1 MNDDKYVD
9 IRPYNDQEA
18 VLALARIS
26 KHPVLSKISAFLFPG
41 KDQSELGKL
50 ISTIDSVYDFQG
62 RVMLMAIKK
71 ILSDTS
77 TTLTHTGIDKLNKEK
92 RYLFISN
99 HRDIML
105 DSAILQAILFETG
118 LSTSEMAVGDNLITD
133 PFLEDI
139 ARVNKMIKVV
149 RNTNPREIYASSVLL
164 SEFIRKRVSNEESS
178 VWIAQRNGRTKD
190 GFDLTEQGLLK
201 MLDMSGNGDFTKDF
215 SELSIVPVSV
225 SYEYEPCDILK
236 ARELYISK
244 RQKYIKSEGEDLNSI
259 LTGIMQYKGGIHF
272 NFCKL
277 ISEEEIQGCSL
288 MEKNERFKSLG
299 EIMDRKILSTFH
311 LWPNNFIAYDL
322 LYSCSRFSDRYT
334 EIQKQKFQEYVAFK
348 IADSEGDI
356 KELEEIFLSIY
367 ANPIISKE
375 KLGIKLYVTYIKS

>member
-375 KLGIKLYVTYIKS
+375 KLGIKL

>member
-133 PFLEDI
+133 PLLEDI

-201 MLDMSGNGDFTKDF
+201 MLDMSGNGNFTKDF

-375 KLGIKLYVTYIKS
+375 KLGIKL

>member
-225 SYEYEPCDILK
+225 SYEFEPCDILK

-277 ISEEEIQGCSL
+277 ISDEEIQGCSL

-322 LYSCSRFSDRYT
+322 LNSCSRFSDRYT

-375 KLGIKLYVTYIKS
+375 KLGIKL

>member
-1 MNDDKYVD
+1 
-9 IRPYNDQEA
+9 
-18 VLALARIS
+18 
-26 KHPVLSKISAFLFPG
+26 
-41 KDQSELGKL
+41 
-50 ISTIDSVYDFQG
+50 
-62 RVMLMAIKK
+62 MLMAIKK

-277 ISEEEIQGCSL
+277 ISDEEIQGCSL

-322 LYSCSRFSDRYT
+322 LNSCSRFSDRYT

-375 KLGIKLYVTYIKS
+375 KLGIKL

>member
-225 SYEYEPCDILK
+225 SYEFEPCDILK

-277 ISEEEIQGCSL
+277 ISDEEIQGCSL

-375 KLGIKLYVTYIKS
+375 KLGIKL

>member
-62 RVMLMAIKK
+62 IVMLMAIKK
-71 ILSDTS
+71 ILSDTA
-77 TTLTHTGIDKLNKEK
+77 TTLTHTGIDKLKKEK

-277 ISEEEIQGCSL
+277 ISDEEIQGCSL

-375 KLGIKLYVTYIKS
+375 KLGIKL

>member
-1 MNDDKYVD
+1 
-9 IRPYNDQEA
+9 
-18 VLALARIS
+18 
-26 KHPVLSKISAFLFPG
+26 
-41 KDQSELGKL
+41 
-50 ISTIDSVYDFQG
+50 
-62 RVMLMAIKK
+62 
-71 ILSDTS
+71 
-77 TTLTHTGIDKLNKEK
+77 
-92 RYLFISN
+92 
-99 HRDIML
+99 ML

-133 PFLEDI
+133 PLLEDI

-201 MLDMSGNGDFTKDF
+201 MLDMSGNGNFTKDF

-322 LYSCSRFSDRYT
+322 LNSCSRFSDRYT

-375 KLGIKLYVTYIKS
+375 KLGIKL

>member
-71 ILSDTS
+71 ILSDTA
-77 TTLTHTGIDKLNKEK
+77 TTLTHTGIDKLKKEK

-201 MLDMSGNGDFTKDF
+201 MLDMSGNGNFTKDF

-375 KLGIKLYVTYIKS
+375 KLGIKL

>member
-277 ISEEEIQGCSL
+277 ISDEEIQGCSL

-356 KELEEIFLSIY
+356 KEIEEIFLSIY

-375 KLGIKLYVTYIKS
+375 KLGIKL

>member
-92 RYLFISN
+92 RYLFITN

-277 ISEEEIQGCSL
+277 ISDEEIQGCSL

-375 KLGIKLYVTYIKS
+375 KLGIKL

>member
-18 VLALARIS
+18 ALALTRIS

-41 KDQSELGKL
+41 KEQSELGKL
-50 ISTIDSVYDFQG
+50 ISTIESVYDFQG
-62 RVMLMAIKK
+62 KVMLMAIKK

-77 TTLTHTGIDKLNKEK
+77 TNLTHSGIEKLNKEK
-92 RYLFISN
+92 KYLFISN

-133 PFLEDI
+133 PLLEDI

-149 RNTNPREIYASSVLL
+149 RNTNPREIYTSSVLL
-164 SEFIRKRVSNEESS
+164 SEYIRKRVSNEESS

-201 MLDMSGNGDFTKDF
+201 MLDMSGTGNFSKDF
-215 SELSIVPVSV
+215 AELSIVPVSV

-259 LTGIMQYKGGIHF
+259 LTGIMQFKGGIHF
-272 NFCKL
+272 TFCQL
-277 ISEEEIQGCSL
+277 LSDDEISACSL

-299 EIMDRKILSTFH
+299 EVMDRKISSNFH

-322 LYSCSRFSDRYT
+322 LLSSNRFADRYSVA
-334 EIQKQKFQEYVAFK
+334 QKQKFQEYVAFK
-348 IADSEGDI
+348 TADYEGDV
-356 KELEEIFLSIY
+356 KELEKIFISIY
-367 ANPIISKE
+367 ANPVLTKE
-375 KLGIKLYVTYIKS
+375 RLGVKL

>member
-201 MLDMSGNGDFTKDF
+201 MLDMSGNGNFTKDF

-277 ISEEEIQGCSL
+277 ISDEEIQGCSL

-375 KLGIKLYVTYIKS
+375 KLGIKL

>member
-201 MLDMSGNGDFTKDF
+201 MLDMSGNGNFTKDF

-259 LTGIMQYKGGIHF
+259 LTGIMQYKGVIHF

-375 KLGIKLYVTYIKS
+375 KLGIKL

>member
-201 MLDMSGNGDFTKDF
+201 MLDMSGNGNFTKDF

-375 KLGIKLYVTYIKS
+375 KLGIKL

>member
-277 ISEEEIQGCSL
+277 ISDEEIQGCSL

-375 KLGIKLYVTYIKS
+375 KLGIKL

>member
-277 ISEEEIQGCSL
+277 ISDEEIQGCSL

-356 KELEEIFLSIY
+356 KEVEEIFLSIY

-375 KLGIKLYVTYIKS
+375 KLGIKL